1 MILLRERNLS
11 EGWRTFS
18 FISGTETLGKKIMLS
33 MCAKSWWS
41 LGFIMSA
48 FLRHSSRLRTVTSS
62 FPISSF
68 TIICVGVS
76 AGRLKVEG
84 AVFGLGVMPVTFEI
98 LLVITEISTH
108 ICLLRPQGPY
118 ICNKTCLFFFF
129 FFFLPAY
136 SSKQNIVTKYW
147 LSPKCCPLSYHFH
160 RLWWFSMIITST

>member
-1 MILLRERNLS
+1 
-11 EGWRTFS
+11 
-18 FISGTETLGKKIMLS
+18 
-33 MCAKSWWS
+33 
-41 LGFIMSA
+41 MSA

-68 TIICVGVS
+68 TIICVGVR

-108 ICLLRPQGPY
+108 VCLLRPQGPY

-129 FFFLPAY
+129 FFFSCIQFQAEYCDKILIVPQMLPSVLPFPSALVIF
-136 SSKQNIVTKYW
+136 NDNHKY
-147 LSPKCCPLSYHFH
+147 LNSILDI
-160 RLWWFSMIITST
+160 FS